1 MLRSQSQSFLVES
14 ETKFFYGG
22 SVTSRK
28 GGTIKVSQ
36 CWESGSCWSG
46 ELYSSDPEP
55 AKIREQIKIKILLF
69 LCFNVTDSFVH
80 CSIKSDKNWFILF
93 FDRL

>member
-28 GGTIKVSQ
+28 GGKIKVSQ